1 MKHLKLYEA
10 FCEGDMEDML
20 SYIRSVIDDRFE
32 ILHYGFDYI
41 EIKLDAYG
49 NSTDEAEEIEN
60 VIVPYLLDKFDKEI
74 SEIYTEETGWF
85 KIYLNHTD
93 IKRHNA

>member
-1 MKHLKLYEA
+1 MKHLKLYET

-41 EIKLDAYG
+41 EIRLDAYG
-49 NSTDEAEEIEN
+49 NSTDEAEDIQNE
-60 VIVPYLLDKFDKEI
+60 IVPYLLDKFNKEI

-85 KIYLNHTD
+85 KIYLN
-93 IKRHNA
+93 RF